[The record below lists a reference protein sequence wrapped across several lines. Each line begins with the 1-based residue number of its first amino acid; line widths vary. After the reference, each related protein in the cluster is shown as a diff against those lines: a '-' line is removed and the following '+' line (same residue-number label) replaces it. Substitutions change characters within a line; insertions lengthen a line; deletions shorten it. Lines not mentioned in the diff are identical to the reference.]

1 MKRLSELEYNKKFRI
16 MDLNQILFNVLKKTT
31 MLIDFYWSNK
41 SWEEIEEMTN
51 THYHVF
57 TPRMEPWF
65 SYLPGTSKKIDYH
78 FLQISNEFRREMKS
92 EQIDVK
98 KGNTKNE

>member
-1 MKRLSELEYNKKFRI
+1 
-16 MDLNQILFNVLKKTT
+16 MDLDQILCNVLKKTT
-31 MLIDFYWSNK
+31 MLIDFYWSDK

-57 TPRMEPWF
+57 SPRMKPWF
-65 SYLPGTSKKIDYH
+65 SYLPGTSKKIDDH
-78 FLQISNEFRREMKS
+78 FLQISNEFNREKKS

-98 KGNTKNE
+98 KRNTKNE